1 MDERMAIHLAA
12 ELLHGLLGASAY
24 EVTQEKVPVG
34 ASGRLRPAPM
44 ISAGSYRFVIQYKP
58 GARADQVGT
67 GLRLLRQFGI
77 LPPDVVPLLVVPF
90 MGDVGERLCQEQGVS
105 WLDLSGNAFITAPG
119 LHVRVE
125 GKPNR
130 YKSRGRSP
138 NLFAPASSRI
148 ARAVLLS
155 PDRWFTQAELAA
167 EVSLAPGSVSRL
179 MPRYEDSGFIER
191 KPDDGRI
198 LLKAQ
203 NPDLLLDAW
212 RDSYDFSIHEVHRG
226 HIPARSGTELLK
238 RLAAGLDQ
246 AGVEY
251 AATGL
256 SSAWLLEPF
265 ASFRLVTV
273 YLSQWPPRE
282 VLDGLMFREEA
293 KGANVWLVLPRDEGV
308 YHGANATDGV
318 RHVSAV
324 QTYLDLKAQPERSE
338 EAAEELRRTHLK
350 WGSPDGR

>member
-1 MDERMAIHLAA
+1 MDERMAIHLVA
-12 ELLHGLLGASAY
+12 ELLQRLLGASAR
-24 EVTQEKVPVG
+24 ELTQEQAPVVV
-34 ASGRLRPAPM
+34 SGRMRPATM
-44 ISAGSYRFVIQYKP
+44 IDAGPHRFVIQYKP
-58 GARADQVGT
+58 GARADQVGS
-67 GLRLLRQFGI
+67 GLRLLRQLGVS
-77 LPPDVVPLLVVPF
+77 PPDVVPLLVVPF

-148 ARAVLLS
+148 ARAVLLW

-167 EVSLAPGSVSRL
+167 EVGLAPGSVSRL
-179 MPRYEDSGFIER
+179 LPRYEEAGFIER

-226 HIPARSGTELLK
+226 HIPARSGTELLR
-238 RLAAGLDQ
+238 RLAAGLGQ
-246 AGVEY
+246 AGVAY

-256 SSAWLLEPF
+256 PSAWLLEPF
-265 ASFRLVTV
+265 ASFRLVTLYV
-273 YLSQWPPRE
+273 SQWPPRE
-282 VLDGLMFREEA
+282 VLDDLMFREDA
-293 KGANVWLVLPRDEGV
+293 RGANVWLVLPRDEGV
-308 YHGANATDGV
+308 YHGAHATDGV

-338 EAAEELRRTHLK
+338 EAAEELKRTHLR
-350 WGSPDGR
+350 WGSTDG